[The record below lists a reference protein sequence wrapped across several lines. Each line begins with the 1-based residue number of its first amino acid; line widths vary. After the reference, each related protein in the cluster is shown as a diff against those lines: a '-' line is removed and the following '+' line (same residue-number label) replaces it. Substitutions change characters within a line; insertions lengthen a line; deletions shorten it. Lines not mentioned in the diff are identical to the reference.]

1 MTAKRIGI
9 VIPCFNEAGNLE
21 NLINEC
27 EFVASAADYEFVL
40 VNNGSSDNSN
50 EILKK
55 IQTLNIKTVH
65 LEENAGYGGGILAG
79 LKVLETEFVGWMH
92 ADLQTDLRKSLLSLD
107 DQNFQFFKG
116 VRNGRSLSERFL
128 SAGMGILCSI
138 LFKTSLFE
146 INAQPTIM
154 ERAFFESWTNPPT
167 DFSLD
172 LYALVF
178 AKKRNLKITRAKFD
192 FSKRTS
198 GHSTWNFG
206 LRSRYKMVSRTIKYA
221 LSLSKSGVR

>member
-21 NLINEC
+21 NLIREC
-27 EFVASAADYEFVL
+27 EFVASTSNYEFVL

-50 EILKK
+50 EILQE
-55 IQTLNIKTVH
+55 IQSLNIKILN

-79 LKVLETEFVGWMH
+79 LKVLETDYVGWIH

-107 DQNFQFFKG
+107 NQNFEFFKG
-116 VRNGRSLSERFL
+116 IRYGRSLSERFL
-128 SAGMGILCSI
+128 SAGMGVLCSI
-138 LFKTSLFE
+138 LFRTFLFE

-154 ERAFFESWTNPPT
+154 KRALFESWINPPT

-178 AKKRNLKITRAKFD
+178 AKKKDLKITRIKFE
-192 FSKRTS
+192 FLKRTS

-206 LRSRYKMVSRTIKYA
+206 LRSRCKMVSKTIKYA
-221 LSLSKSGVR
+221 FLLASKGVR

>member
-1 MTAKRIGI
+1 MTTKRIGI

-21 NLINEC
+21 NLIKEC
-27 EFVASAADYEFVL
+27 EFVASEADYEFVL
-40 VNNGSSDNSN
+40 VNNGSSDNSI

-55 IQTLNIKTVH
+55 IQTLSIKTLN

-79 LKVLETEFVGWMH
+79 LKVLETEYVGWIH
-92 ADLQTDLRKSLLSLD
+92 ADLQTDLRKSLLSLN

-116 VRNGRSLSERFL
+116 IRCGRSLSERFL
-128 SAGMGILCSI
+128 SAGMGFLCSL

-154 ERAFFESWTNPPT
+154 KRSLFETWINPPM

-178 AKKRNLKITRAKFD
+178 AKKRDIKITRAKFN

-206 LRSRYKMVSRTIKYA
+206 LRSRYKMVSRTLEYA
-221 LSLSKSGVR
+221 LSLSTNGVR

>member
-1 MTAKRIGI
+1 MTSKRIGI
-9 VIPCFNEAGNLE
+9 VIPCFNEAGNLA

-40 VNNGSSDNSN
+40 VNNGSSDNSI

-55 IQTLNIKTVH
+55 IHTLNIKTVT

-79 LKVLETEFVGWMH
+79 LKVLETEFVGWIH

-107 DQNFQFFKG
+107 DQNFHFFKG
-116 VRNGRSLSERFL
+116 IRYGRSLSERFL

-154 ERAFFESWTNPPT
+154 ERTLFESWTNPPT

>member
-1 MTAKRIGI
+1 MTSKRIGI

-21 NLINEC
+21 NLIKEC

-40 VNNGSSDNSN
+40 VNNGSSDNSI

-55 IQTLNIKTVH
+55 IQTLNIKTLN

-79 LKVLETEFVGWMH
+79 LKVLETEYVGWIH

-107 DQNFQFFKG
+107 DQDFQFFKG
-116 VRNGRSLSERFL
+116 IRYGRSLSERFL
-128 SAGMGILCSI
+128 SAGMGFLCSL
-138 LFKTSLFE
+138 LFRTSLFE

-154 ERAFFESWTNPPT
+154 KRALFESWINPPM

-206 LRSRYKMVSRTIKYA
+206 LRSRYKMVSRTLKYA
-221 LSLSKSGVR
+221 ISLSTNGVR

>member
-40 VNNGSSDNSN
+40 VNNGSSDNSI

-79 LKVLETEFVGWMH
+79 LKVLETEFVGWIH
-92 ADLQTDLRKSLLSLD
+92 ADLQTNLRKSLLNLD

>member
-21 NLINEC
+21 NLIREC
-27 EFVASAADYEFVL
+27 EFVASVSDYEFVL
-40 VNNGSSDNSN
+40 VNNGSSDNSID
-50 EILKK
+50 ILKK
-55 IQTLNIKTVH
+55 LQSQNIKFLN

-79 LKVLETEFVGWMH
+79 LKVLETEYVGWIH
-92 ADLQTDLRKSLLSLD
+92 ADLQTDLRKSLLSLNG
-107 DQNFQFFKG
+107 QNFEFFKG
-116 VRNGRSLSERFL
+116 KRYGRKLSERFL
-128 SAGMGILCSI
+128 SAGMGVLCSI
-138 LFKTSLFE
+138 LFRTSLFE

-154 ERAFFESWTNPPT
+154 KRALFESWVSPPT

-172 LYALVF
+172 LYALIF
-178 AKKRNLKITRAKFD
+178 AKKRDLKITRAKYE

-206 LRSRYKMVSRTIKYA
+206 LRSRYKMVSRTLKYA
-221 LSLSKSGVR
+221 YSLSRNGVQ

>member
-79 LKVLETEFVGWMH
+79 LKVLETEFVGWIH

>member
-21 NLINEC
+21 NLIREC
-27 EFVASAADYEFVL
+27 EFVASASDYEFVL

-50 EILKK
+50 EIFQK
-55 IQTLNIKTVH
+55 IHSLDIKILN

-79 LKVLETEFVGWMH
+79 LKVLETEYVGWIH
-92 ADLQTDLRKSLLSLD
+92 ADLQTDLRKSLLRLD
-107 DQNFQFFKG
+107 NRNFDFFKG
-116 VRNGRSLSERFL
+116 IRYGRSFSERFL
-128 SAGMGILCSI
+128 SAGMGVVCSI
-138 LFKTSLFE
+138 LFRTSLFE
-146 INAQPTIM
+146 VNAQPTIM
-154 ERAFFESWTNPPT
+154 KRALFESWINPPM

-178 AKKRNLKITRAKFD
+178 AKKRDLKVTRMKFE
-192 FSKRTS
+192 FLRRNS

-206 LRSRYKMVSRTIKYA
+206 LRSRYKMVSRTLKYA
-221 LSLSKSGVR
+221 FSLAINGVR

>member
-40 VNNGSSDNSN
+40 VNNGSSDNSI

-79 LKVLETEFVGWMH
+79 LKVLETEFVGWIH

-138 LFKTSLFE
+138 LFKTFLFE